1 MKEGRSSEGNTERKE
16 EGGGGSCREK
26 EEEEKE
32 TKRRKKRR
40 RRGRKRRK
48 EEEEKERRKRRRK
61 RSLRTGVEWTT
72 ASSRAGLNASGRWW
86 PRGRRRKTS
95 QPRSGVIS
103 FRARSVLVAGEL
115 KGEVA
120 QVDFFGGF
128 GSGLLHSRHSDLTP
142 IPTPQSSTFS
152 WCSFPSGQAS
162 RFQEPDLRF
171 CCASPP
177 YRALARVVVVV
188 AATWHKQKRTR
199 TTTKKN
205 KNNNTSSTT
214 KTTIATIAPEG
225 VLLLASCH
233 ASATLERLRASS
245 DKRLPKQKL
254 M

>member
-1 MKEGRSSEGNTERKE
+1 MKEGRSSEGNKGRRR
-16 EGGGGSCREK
+16 GGGSCREK

-32 TKRRKKRR
+32 TKRR

-48 EEEEKERRKRRRK
+48 RRRKRRRRK

-128 GSGLLHSRHSDLTP
+128 GSGLLHSRHSDLIP

-188 AATWHKQKRTR
+188 AATWYKQKRTR

-214 KTTIATIAPEG
+214 KTTIATITPEG

-233 ASATLERLRASS
+233 ASATLESLRASS

>member
-1 MKEGRSSEGNTERKE
+1 MKEGRSSEGNKGRRRGGEAVGRRRRRRRRQRGGRR
-16 EGGGGSCREK
+16 GGGG
-26 EEEEKE
+26 EEKE
-32 TKRRKKRR
+32 GKTRRKKRR
-40 RRGRKRRK
+40 RKR
-48 EEEEKERRKRRRK
+48 RRRK

-142 IPTPQSSTFS
+142 IPTPESSTCS

-188 AATWHKQKRTR
+188 AAT
-199 TTTKKN
+199 
-205 KNNNTSSTT
+205 
-214 KTTIATIAPEG
+214 A
-225 VLLLASCH
+225 ASK
-233 ASATLERLRASS
+233 LRLRLAHLRTYTHTHVHTSALTQRS
-245 DKRLPKQKL
+245 NSQQLGSFSLGPRW
-254 M
+254 